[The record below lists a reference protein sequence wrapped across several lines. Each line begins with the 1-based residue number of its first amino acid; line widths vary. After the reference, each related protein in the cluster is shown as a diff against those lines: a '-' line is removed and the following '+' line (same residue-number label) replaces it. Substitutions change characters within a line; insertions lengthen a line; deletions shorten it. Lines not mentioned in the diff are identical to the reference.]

1 MLERVYLA
9 RGGEVG
15 RTHSLRALVIW
26 PLTTHSFRDG
36 APFLLLTETP
46 PKIFGR
52 SLRFFHKL
60 CTNGL
65 QGGRGGKGIIKVKQT
80 LWLSVRRE
88 RYEIYTTNK

>member
-46 PKIFGR
+46 PTFGR
-52 SLRFFHKL
+52 SLRFFHVL
-60 CTNGL
+60 IETVC
-65 QGGRGGKGIIKVKQT
+65 
-80 LWLSVRRE
+80 LSYPRPVSSSAAT
-88 RYEIYTTNK
+88 ICLLG